1 MSKQRCLNFPLR
13 EAKACRLPS
22 GNNHPK
28 SGSCIGAS
36 FELRQFKRARAFAAW
51 WQNCPLQGR
60 VQGHCPNA
68 YRRKQCTSRL
78 SRARPLVE
86 RHGTG
91 SDRRMLTERSRRLT
105 EGKPARRPAVRS
117 RSRPAA
123 RNTPIRC
130 PGRALAASA
139 PVTAPDAPAESHGLT
154 AVAPRLEP
162 ELAPDFI
169 SGTRA
174 FDAHPIKRDFPI
186 LHHRPSLP
194 VSVVAQD
201 ATPTVQGSR
210 QLSLKKLSSNK
221 PSWADSKQAQV
232 LAMLHRKQCRK
243 PQHSRRGRADRQ
255 SAYIRLSFSRS
266 VSLN

>member
-1 MSKQRCLNFPLR
+1 
-13 EAKACRLPS
+13 
-22 GNNHPK
+22 
-28 SGSCIGAS
+28 
-36 FELRQFKRARAFAAW
+36 
-51 WQNCPLQGR
+51 
-60 VQGHCPNA
+60 
-68 YRRKQCTSRL
+68 
-78 SRARPLVE
+78 
-86 RHGTG
+86 
-91 SDRRMLTERSRRLT
+91 
-105 EGKPARRPAVRS
+105 
-117 RSRPAA
+117 
-123 RNTPIRC
+123 
-130 PGRALAASA
+130 
-139 PVTAPDAPAESHGLT
+139 LT

-174 FDAHPIKRDFPI
+174 FDAHAIKRDFPI

>member
-1 MSKQRCLNFPLR
+1 MVAGLSPSRPGSGSLSKCVSAKTMYFPPLR
-13 EAKACRLPS
+13 
-22 GNNHPK
+22 
-28 SGSCIGAS
+28 
-36 FELRQFKRARAFAAW
+36 
-51 WQNCPLQGR
+51 
-60 VQGHCPNA
+60 
-68 YRRKQCTSRL
+68 T
-78 SRARPLVE
+78 RPLVE

-91 SDRRMLTERSRRLT
+91 SDRRMLTERSRRRT
-105 EGKPARRPAVRS
+105 GGKPARRPAVRS

-139 PVTAPDAPAESHGLT
+139 PVTAPDAPAESRGLT